1 MRINQDY
8 VRLVKQL
15 QKKTDSDTKRIEME
29 RKLQEIEHQKRLIQN
44 RIKSLYQTETERR
57 RRSFKPNKV

>member
-1 MRINQDY
+1 
-8 VRLVKQL
+8 
-15 QKKTDSDTKRIEME
+15 ME